1 MKHLLPSTPPPP
13 EPHPLAG
20 DDGLLDPKGAAVYL
34 GLAVLTLADLRCKG
48 GGPVFTRAG
57 RLIRY
62 RKAWLDAWLESRAC
76 ASTSAYR
83 RG

>member
-1 MKHLLPSTPPPP
+1 MNHLRLPTPLPA

-20 DDGLLDPKGAAVYL
+20 EDGLLDPKAAAAYL
-34 GLAVLTLADLRCKG
+34 GLAVLSLADMRCKG
-48 GGPVFTRAG
+48 GGPIFTRAG

-62 RKAWLDAWLESRAC
+62 RKSWLDAWLESRAC